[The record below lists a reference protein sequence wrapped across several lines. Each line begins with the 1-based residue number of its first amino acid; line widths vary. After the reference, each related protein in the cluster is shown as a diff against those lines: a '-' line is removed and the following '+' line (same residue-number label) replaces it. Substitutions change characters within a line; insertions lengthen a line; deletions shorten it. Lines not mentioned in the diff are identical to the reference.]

1 MRLKENIESTKIPD
15 YSSRQELFNYSS
27 HFLGL
32 PLALFIIG
40 FGIFRFASAQI
51 TLLEL
56 SGLIVFGVSA
66 FIVFLVSSIY
76 HITKRES
83 SKKKL
88 LRIID
93 HCTIYLLIAGTYT
106 PVCFN
111 LFQADKPYALGIFML
126 VFQWVGVIAGIIL
139 NAFFFQSK
147 VSRVISFVLYVLMG
161 WLALICGAVFHIHLY
176 SFILILVGGIIYT
189 IGSIIYACGHSH
201 KWLHFI
207 FHIFVLLGFIT
218 QAIGVFLL
226 H

>member
-1 MRLKENIESTKIPD
+1 MNLKDNIENTKIPD
-15 YSSRQELFNYSS
+15 YSSKQELFNYSS

-40 FGIFRFASAQI
+40 FGIYLFVSSKI
-51 TLLEL
+51 SPLEL
-56 SGLIVFGVSA
+56 SGLIIFGASA

-83 SKKKL
+83 PKKKL

-126 VFQWVGVIAGIIL
+126 IFQWVGVIVGIIL

-147 VSRVISFVLYVLMG
+147 VSRTISFILYVLMG
-161 WLALICGAVFHIHLY
+161 WLALICGAVFHIYLY
-176 SFILILVGGIIYT
+176 SFIWILVGGIIYT
-189 IGSIIYACGHSH
+189 VGSITYACGHSH
-201 KWLHFI
+201 KWLHFL
-207 FHIFVLLGFIT
+207 FHIFVLLGFIA

>member
-1 MRLKENIESTKIPD
+1 MRLKENIENTKIPD

-40 FGIFRFASAQI
+40 FGIFRFANAQI
-51 TLLEL
+51 ALLEL

-83 SKKKL
+83 PKKKL

-106 PVCFN
+106 PVCFS

-126 VFQWVGVIAGIIL
+126 VFQWVGVIAGVIL

-147 VSRVISFVLYVLMG
+147 VSRVISFMLYVLMVFF
-161 WLALICGAVFHIHLY
+161 AVFHGKAVHKIIFEFFY
-176 SFILILVGGIIYT
+176 SFLSKLRSQLIRRNRFIKHGKYGG
-189 IGSIIYACGHSH
+189 
-201 KWLHFI
+201 LH
-207 FHIFVLLGFIT
+207 
-218 QAIGVFLL
+218 AIRIC
-226 H
+226 